1 LIGLVSYAEAADP
14 LPGEFIVR
22 TYVKN
27 TLLTAHDGDSDA
39 VDAVVTTATSIGP
52 YERFKLTLT
61 PPNDVAFQTAG
72 GHYLSASGNIRPGNG
87 DPRRALQA
95 YATSPDIGTTHF
107 RLVNPYNPPGHT
119 NIARPWMGYFTI
131 QTSSPYF
138 LTAVG
143 GGGQPT
149 AAFHTDAL
157 KPNTWEYFWVLK
169 CGDLGS
175 GYAYSFRPAG
185 TGSPGQTKE
194 SWLRTHYY
202 GEGRMRTYFA
212 VIPTGY
218 KLIRQGDGSYA
229 FALETRNAVTYLT
242 AVGGGASP
250 AGTICTPMRRRSR
263 PGKNSESWTAA
274 TAPIPFRLLTT
285 GTSASTREKEKSPPG
300 SATRMRPRRLAIP
313 PGSSWSCVACEPQR
327 STGNARGVIHEHIAT
342 VLRD

>member
-1 LIGLVSYAEAADP
+1 MRRHSPWLCLTAACVIGLVSYAEAADP

-22 TYVKN
+22 TYLKN

-52 YERFKLTLT
+52 YERFNLTLT
-61 PPNDVAFQTAG
+61 PRNDVTFQTTG

-95 YATSPDIGTTHF
+95 YATSPNIGTTHF

-143 GGGQPT
+143 GGDQPT

-175 GYAYSFRPAG
+175 GYTYSFRPAG
-185 TGSPGQTKE
+185 TGSPGQPKE
-194 SWLRTHYY
+194 SWLRTDYY
-202 GEGRMRTYFA
+202 GEGRMRTSFA

-218 KLIRQGDGSYA
+218 KLIRQDDGSYA
-229 FALETRNAVTYLT
+229 LALETRNAVTYLT
-242 AVGGGASP
+242 AVGGGGLASGDNLHTD
-250 AGTICTPMRRRSR
+250 ATQVKAWEKFRVVDRGDCTYTVQTVDNWYLGVDPR
-263 PGKNSESWTAA
+263 
-274 TAPIPFRLLTT
+274 T
-285 GTSASTREKEKSPPG
+285 GEISTRISDPDAAPSIGYTARFELV
-300 SATRMRPRRLAIP
+300 MRGL
-313 PGSSWSCVACEPQR
+313 
-327 STGNARGVIHEHIAT
+327 
-342 VLRD
+342 